1 MLLFDLPRARFD
13 FIKLKRAISQF
24 ALCVWRFSTVTDMT
38 GIVTKKVSDS
48 ALVAPVAFVKQH
60 FGRVRAYGGAGVYA
74 PAGTYTRAH
83 TCRHIVTHSHKY
95 IYVFDLFIFL
105 CGSLVGG
112 ACGAGSHCG
121 K

>member
-24 ALCVWRFSTVTDMT
+24 ALCVCRFSTVTDVT
-38 GIVTKKVSDS
+38 GIVTEKVSDS
-48 ALVAPVAFVKQH
+48 ALVTPVTAVMQH
-60 FGRVRAYGGAGVYA
+60 FGRVRVYGGAGVYA

-95 IYVFDLFIFL
+95 IYVFDLYMFL
-105 CGSLVGG
+105 CGSQVGG
-112 ACGAGSHCG
+112 ACDAGSRCG